1 MLYRWKSA
9 SLRSQLVAI
18 MMALMLVA
26 LTATGAGTLTL
37 LHSFLQG
44 QVDDKLRAAV
54 ESARQQQSFSQLQE
68 TNSTVPTDYSLML
81 FSPGLPPYTF
91 GGDKESHPALST
103 FSSVEARERQQMPF
117 QVRGSEGGNWR
128 VVAVSVVDNNNRGAV
143 VVIGL
148 PLDPV
153 DSVMEHA
160 ALVVVGVGLL
170 TLVLAFFIATWTVSR
185 SFRPLARVEKT
196 AAAIAAGDLSQRV
209 EVENPG
215 TEVGRLGSS
224 LNAMLA
230 HIETA
235 FAARMASEA
244 RMRRFA
250 ADASHELRTPLVT
263 IRGFSELY
271 RHGALSTPEDVATA
285 MGRIESEAKRM
296 GAMVEDLLLLAR
308 IDEQRPLQQK
318 PADLL
323 LLANDA
329 VVDTQASDRSR
340 TITLTGIDGAAPA
353 AAPVL
358 GDEAKLRQVV
368 SNLVGNALRYT
379 PEGTPVE
386 IGVGVRTAPDGTRQS
401 VIEVRD
407 HGPGVPDDEAARI
420 FERFYR
426 ADTSGPGRPAAA
438 DLAWRSWP
446 PSSARIPG
454 PCGSGRPT
462 AVVPRWWS
470 ASRSWTKR
478 PRNGP
483 QRTYP
488 HRGRRRCPA
497 GAPPAYA
504 RGVRKIRMR
513 QPLPRQLSPKM
524 SAQYVTADPLT
535 VTVLRRAAAAS
546 RAFERP
552 FHEHHLRRYGTPPA
566 EVRQRAGH
574 GGEDQRG
581 RPRHETGAGRAP
593 GQLAGLRGD

>member
-1 MLYRWKSA
+1 MLHRWKSA

-44 QVDDKLRAAV
+44 QVDDKLRAAI
-54 ESARQQQSFSQLQE
+54 ESVRQEQSFSQLQDS
-68 TNSTVPTDYSLML
+68 NPNVPTDYSLML
-81 FSPGLPPYTF
+81 FSPGLPPFPF
-91 GGDKESHPALST
+91 GGDKESHPDI
-103 FSSVEARERQQMPF
+103 SSISPAEARDRQQAPF
-117 QVRGSEGGNWR
+117 QVHGGKGGNWR
-128 VVAVSVVDNNNRGAV
+128 VVALNVLDGNQRGAV

-160 ALVVVGVGLL
+160 VLVVVGVGLL

-196 AAAIAAGDLSQRV
+196 AAAIAAGDLSRRV

-285 MGRIESEAKRM
+285 MSRIESEAKRM

-323 LLANDA
+323 LLAHDA
-329 VVDTQASDRSR
+329 VVDTQAADRR
-340 TITLTGIDGAAPA
+340 RVIKLAGLDGASPGP
-353 AAPVL
+353 APVL

-379 PEGTPVE
+379 PEGSPIE
-386 IGVGVRTAPDGTRQS
+386 LAVGARTGQDGTRQS

-407 HGPGVPDDEAARI
+407 HGPGVPEDEAARI

-426 ADTSGPGRPAAA
+426 ADTSRTRETG
-438 DLAWRSWP
+438 
-446 PSSARIPG
+446 
-454 PCGSGRPT
+454 GSGLGLAIVAAIVGAHSGSVRVWKTDGGGATLVVSLPFLDDGIENPGSRD
-462 AVVPRWWS
+462 AV
-470 ASRSWTKR
+470 
-478 PRNGP
+478 
-483 QRTYP
+483 
-488 HRGRRRCPA
+488 PA
-497 GAPPAYA
+497 
-504 RGVRKIRMR
+504 
-513 QPLPRQLSPKM
+513 
-524 SAQYVTADPLT
+524 
-535 VTVLRRAAAAS
+535 
-546 RAFERP
+546 
-552 FHEHHLRRYGTPPA
+552 
-566 EVRQRAGH
+566 
-574 GGEDQRG
+574 
-581 RPRHETGAGRAP
+581 
-593 GQLAGLRGD
+593 